1 MMTALTASNGND
13 GEETDASH
21 QRMGMREKVAP
32 SENRGVLARG
42 WIGAFRLL
50 CRWKKTR
57 AFAMRTVARAEGGE
71 VCSPTLRLLLAE
83 HCGVHVGMYSYGQCL
98 TPGGLPPGTWVG
110 NYCSLAVGLSI
121 LRRNHPFDRI
131 SQHPFFFN
139 QESGMVAQDNIEPT
153 TANPLRIGHDV
164 WIGQNATITP
174 ACKSIGDS
182 SVIAAGAVVT
192 ADVPPFGIVGGVPA
206 KLIRYRLP
214 EELQRIL
221 IETEWWLKPL
231 SELEQF
237 LPFFFKTLSPEQA
250 RQFREACTGLSRA
263 EPVTP

>member
-1 MMTALTASNGND
+1 MTALTSGD
-13 GEETDASH
+13 
-21 QRMGMREKVAP
+21 
-32 SENRGVLARG
+32 ENSGVLTRG
-42 WIGAFRLL
+42 WIGILRVL

-57 AFAMRTVARAEGGE
+57 AFAMRSVARSEGGE
-71 VCSPTLRLLLAE
+71 VCSPTLRLLLEE

-98 TPGGLPPGTWVG
+98 TPGGLPPGTRVG

-139 QESGMVAQDNIEPT
+139 RESGVVDHDNIEPT
-153 TANPLRIGHDV
+153 AANPLRIGHDV
-164 WIGQNATITP
+164 WIGQNAIITP
-174 ACKSIGDS
+174 SCKSIGDS
-182 SVIAAGAVVT
+182 SVIAAGAVIT

-221 IETEWWLKPL
+221 IETEWWLKSLP
-231 SELEQF
+231 ELEQF
-237 LPFFFKTLSPEQA
+237 LPFFFKTLSVEQA
-250 RQFREACTGLSRA
+250 KEFREACVGITRPDQRM
-263 EPVTP
+263 EPMTL

>member
-1 MMTALTASNGND
+1 MNEAATAASSPMMGIY
-13 GEETDASH
+13 
-21 QRMGMREKVAP
+21 R
-32 SENRGVLARG
+32 
-42 WIGAFRLL
+42 WL
-50 CRWKKTR
+50 CQWPKTR
-57 AFAMRTVARAEGGE
+57 AFAMRAVARGEGGE
-71 VCSPTLRLLLAE
+71 VLSPTLRVLLEE

-110 NYCSLAVGLSI
+110 NYCSLAVGLSV

-139 QESGMVAQDNIEPT
+139 RKSGIVDQDNIEPAR
-153 TANPLRIGHDV
+153 ANPLRIGHDV
-164 WIGQNATITP
+164 WIGQNAIIAP
-174 ACKSIGDS
+174 GCNNIGDS
-182 SVIAAGAVVT
+182 SVIAAGAVVA

-231 SELEQF
+231 PELKQF
-237 LPFFFKTLSPEQA
+237 LPLFYKTLSTDTA
-250 RQFREACTGLSRA
+250 KQFHEACFRDANSFQRI
-263 EPVTP
+263 ESVTP